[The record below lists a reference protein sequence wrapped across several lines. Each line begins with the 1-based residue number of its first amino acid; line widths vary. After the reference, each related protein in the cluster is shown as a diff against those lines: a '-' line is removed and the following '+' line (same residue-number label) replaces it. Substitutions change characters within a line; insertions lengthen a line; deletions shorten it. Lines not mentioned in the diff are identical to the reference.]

1 MAFDLPY
8 AARRYLALSV
18 FTGKLWY
25 IAGTVALPRHIAVKI
40 TSEILRLFWSD
51 KAALVK
57 TGKLG
62 LPRQFGGWNI
72 TSVTSYSVT
81 YALKSVFRV
90 LSQQTGHPARQP
102 SVYFLGPQA
111 RLFLQHMP
119 SGPKANQAPP
129 SYTKVIAPY
138 PPEYQQWEICPKY
151 WTSKTE
157 RLQLFQSSYR
167 RKTGCPIPWTTGAAI
182 CTVVLKLEVSKRR

>member
-1 MAFDLPY
+1 MAFDFPY
-8 AARRYLALSV
+8 AVRRYPALSV
-18 FTGKLWY
+18 FTGKIWY

-90 LSQQTGHPARQP
+90 LSQQTWHPARQL
-102 SVYFLGPQA
+102 SVYSLGAQA
-111 RLFLQHMP
+111 RLFLQHIP
-119 SGPKANQAPP
+119 SGLRQIRRP
-129 SYTKVIAPY
+129 SFTPRI
-138 PPEYQQWEICPKY
+138 
-151 WTSKTE
+151 
-157 RLQLFQSSYR
+157 
-167 RKTGCPIPWTTGAAI
+167 
-182 CTVVLKLEVSKRR
+182 